1 MFVIILQHTLVFA
14 QGPPAG
20 PQQVVSELYRF
31 RSGGE
36 NRFEN
41 CLTVSFGGK
50 DPIFIYLDLF
60 SLIII
65 HIGLLDLL
73 ERVVWNSQS
82 VVKIVNNH
90 PSKIDMVKFD
100 GMNNFGT

>member
-1 MFVIILQHTLVFA
+1 M
-14 QGPPAG
+14 
-20 PQQVVSELYRF
+20 
-31 RSGGE
+31 
-36 NRFEN
+36 
-41 CLTVSFGGK
+41 
-50 DPIFIYLDLF
+50 DLF
-60 SLIII
+60 SLIIF